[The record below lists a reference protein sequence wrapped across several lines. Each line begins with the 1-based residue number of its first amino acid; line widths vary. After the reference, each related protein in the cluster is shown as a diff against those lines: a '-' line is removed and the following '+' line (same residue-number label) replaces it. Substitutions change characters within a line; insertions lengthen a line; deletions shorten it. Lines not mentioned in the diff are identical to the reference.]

1 MTKFKVATW
10 NLENLYSPGSTYG
23 PGSVAEYE
31 AKLDSLAA
39 AILKLDPD
47 VLAVQEVGDNEALT
61 NLVAKL
67 QNRYHHTRLSAHPD
81 SRGIRVGF
89 VSKLELHDPVDFV
102 AFPEEGIGFVPGID
116 SRGKPVEVSRM
127 GRGALLVAVK
137 PGPDCLVHL
146 MTAHLKSKLLTYP
159 SRSGRARFSPQDED
173 ERAWVAGIALMKRT
187 AEAVT
192 LRVKANALLAEND
205 RNALILLGDLND
217 VVNAATTQILK
228 GPGGSEINNKR
239 AFNRADQGDDTRL
252 WNLAHLIPA
261 NRRYSRKYKG
271 TGELIDHIFVSQE
284 LLPGKPR
291 RLPEVDSHVD
301 AIGDG
306 LPVVDDNPGLRLGEA
321 GSDHAPITAIFEL

>member
-10 NLENLYSPGSTYG
+10 NLENLYLPGSSSG
-23 PGSVAEYE
+23 PPTDALYQ

-39 AILKLDPD
+39 VILELDPD
-47 VLAVQEVGDNEALT
+47 VLAVQEVGHQEALT
-61 NLVAKL
+61 DLLARL

-81 SRGIRVGF
+81 PRGIRVGF
-89 VSKLELHDPVDFV
+89 ISKLELHDSLDFV
-102 AFPEEGIGFVPGID
+102 AFPEEGLASVPGID
-116 SRGKPVEVSRM
+116 SKGNPIAVSRM
-127 GRGALLVAVK
+127 GRGALLVAVHPK
-137 PGPDCLVHL
+137 PGVAVHL
-146 MTAHLKSKLLTYP
+146 VTAHLKSKLLTYP

-173 ERAWVAGIALMKRT
+173 ERAWVAGMALMKRT

-205 RNALILLGDLND
+205 CRALIVLGDLND
-217 VVNAATTQILK
+217 VVDAATTQILK

-261 NRRYSRKYKG
+261 ARRYSRKYKG

-291 RLPEVDSHVD
+291 RLPVVDSHVD

-306 LPVVDDNPGLRLGEA
+306 LPAVDDHPGARLGEA
-321 GSDHAPITAIFEL
+321 GSDHAPIMAVFEV